1 MLNLND
7 YQKKQQR
14 FSEAD
19 LTCQKAKKEMYVD
32 IDQANVR
39 SNIDSAKKRACLQHM
54 DYDGFH
60 QMVLGANL
68 FPIKKGAIDTIY
80 RESNWENNINHTATY
95 RGIVEKGYDETIVK
109 NTLDIKLEESLNAPK
124 NSEEFEKFV
133 MKKCRDPL

>member
-1 MLNLND
+1 
-7 YQKKQQR
+7 
-14 FSEAD
+14 
-19 LTCQKAKKEMYVD
+19 
-32 IDQANVR
+32 
-39 SNIDSAKKRACLQHM
+39 M

-95 RGIVEKGYDETIVK
+95 KGIVEKGYDETIVK